1 MIDEARERA
10 SAERGRHAKALLDD
24 PVLQESVAKVQAAI
38 VETWR
43 LTGPR
48 DTAVREQLHL
58 CSTLLPKVIAA
69 LGEVIANGELSA
81 ATLRSLSG
89 ERPGVIA
96 RMVGR

>member
-24 PVLQESVAKVQAAI
+24 PLLSEAFGAVDARL
-38 VETWR
+38 VEAWR
-43 LTGPR
+43 ATPMA
-48 DTAVREQLHL
+48 DTQGRERLHL
-58 CSTLLPKVIAA
+58 ATVLLGRVRAA
-69 LGEVIANGELSA
+69 LGEVVSNGDVSA